1 MFQKNKK
8 IGGMNEAA
16 WFLGVI
22 LCSFGVM
29 LCTKAGF
36 GLSMIAAP
44 PHIIFV
50 KFSQISPIFTRGVCE
65 YIWQAILLV
74 LMCLVVRQFRFKYL
88 FSFVTALIFGAA
100 IDGWLFIFGGVAV
113 YTSFAL
119 RILCFAIGE
128 IIVSF
133 AVAFYF
139 RTSLPLE
146 VCDYLVIEISRKYK
160 YNVDKVKL
168 VNDIV
173 MLSVSLALAFLLNR
187 SFEGIGIGT
196 VIITLINAPLISM
209 AGKILDRYFSFEPRF
224 KFLKF
229 ITDKN

>member
-1 MFQKNKK
+1 MSCEKKK

-16 WFLGVI
+16 WILGII
-22 LCSFGVM
+22 LCSLGVT

-50 KFSQISPIFTRGVCE
+50 KLSQISPIFTRGVSE

-74 LMCLVVRQFRFKYL
+74 FMCIAVKQFKLKYL
-88 FSFVTALIFGAA
+88 LSFVTALILGAA
-100 IDGWLFIFGGVAV
+100 IDGWLFLFGGVAV

-128 IIVSF
+128 IIVAF

-139 RTSLPLE
+139 RTSLPHE
-146 VCDYLVIEISRKYK
+146 VCDYLVVEISKKYK
-160 YNVDKVKL
+160 FNIDKVKL
-168 VNDIV
+168 INDIA
-173 MLSVSLALAFLLNR
+173 MLFISLLLAFFLNR
-187 SFEGIGIGT
+187 SFDGIGIGT
-196 VIITLINAPLISM
+196 VIITLVNAPLISM
-209 AGKILDRYFSFEPRF
+209 AGKVLDRYFTFEPRF
-224 KFLKF
+224 KF
-229 ITDKN
+229 ITENN